1 MNTIKRQ
8 TPMCKQEFDER
19 SRDVIVQLAEQ
30 VSTIKLLTFYAL
42 MDSSFWFD
50 TRNLGR
56 SIVYTVQSRKFE
68 VFWTRGFI
76 SNYHWFEL

>member
-30 VSTIKLLTFYAL
+30 VSTIKLLAFYAR
-42 MDSSFWFD
+42 MDSLFWFD
-50 TRNLGR
+50 GRNLGR
-56 SIVYTVQSRKFE
+56 SIVYTLESRKFQ
-68 VFWTRGFI
+68 VLWTRGYI
-76 SNYHWFEL
+76 SNYRW